1 MNKKNQ
7 LPLLISVVIIVFMF
21 VLVGISSALTLTTNR
36 EKAFRTEA
44 NKILKA
50 SVDASKRKIKTK
62 NTAEACKIDNDRVC
76 YTVKYLID
84 NDLYDGD
91 INKYSGKVIYDS
103 KNESYELYLKKTDEF
118 RIIGGSSNDYNK
130 VGILARESW
139 QEDYTICTCN

>member
-1 MNKKNQ
+1 MKKSQ

-21 VLVGISSALTLTTNR
+21 VLVGISSALTLNSNR

-44 NKILKA
+44 NNVLKA
-50 SVDASKRKIKTK
+50 SVDASKRKIKIE
-62 NTAEACKIDNDRVC
+62 NTTSACRIDSDRVC

-103 KNESYELYLKKTDEF
+103 KNSSYELYLKKADEF
-118 RIIGGSSNDYNK
+118 KIIAGSSNDYTK
-130 VGILARESW
+130 VGILAREDW
-139 QEDYTICTCN
+139 QEDYSYCKCD

>member
-21 VLVGISSALTLTTNR
+21 VLVGISSALTLNTNR

-44 NKILKA
+44 NKVLKA
-50 SVDASKRKIKTK
+50 SVDASKRKIKIE
-62 NTAEACKIDNDRVC
+62 NTTEACKV
-76 YTVKYLID
+76 D

-103 KNESYELYLKKTDEF
+103 KNKSYELYFKKADEF